1 MRATGALMRAQ
12 PEAMQT
18 MLRLVQER
26 SGSVAE
32 VLLANGVSESTRQKL
47 VAKLH

>member
-1 MRATGALMRAQ
+1 MRAQ

-32 VLLANGVSESTRQKL
+32 VLLAQGVSDLMKQKL